1 MKTGTR
7 MLSALIRIA
16 LLPCLCFFLALAPN
30 GSSAEPRAGATTYS
44 LGFSDFTGGPVLKW
58 LEKKGFVP
66 KQDAATESKIQFSI
80 ADEALILQ
88 AKKRAL
94 GLLLRETNVVGYSKI
109 RIEWGVDMFPMGASY
124 EKGIRSDGVM
134 VYIFFGDEK
143 LSSGS
148 FLIPDSP
155 YFIGLFLC
163 QSDPVGHPYQG
174 RYFHAG
180 GRYVCA
186 DQTKAG
192 ETVTT
197 DFSIADAFKRYFDKS
212 ESPFISGLGIAI
224 DTEAAKGT
232 GVAKSYIRT
241 IEFLK

>member
-1 MKTGTR
+1 MKIDTQ
-7 MLSALIRIA
+7 MLSALTPTA
-16 LLPCLCFFLALAPN
+16 LLLCVCVFLALAPN
-30 GSSAEPRAGATTYS
+30 GASAAPKTGPYS
-44 LGFSDFTGGPVLKW
+44 LGFSNFTGGSALNW

-66 KQDAATESKIQFSI
+66 QQDAATESKIQFSI
-80 ADEALILQ
+80 SHEALILE
-88 AKKRAL
+88 AKKRAH
-94 GLLLRETNVVGYSKI
+94 GLLLKETNVVGYSRI
-109 RIEWGVDMFPMGASY
+109 RIVWGVDAFPMGASY
-124 EKGIRSDGVM
+124 EKGIRSDSVM
-134 VYIFFGDEK
+134 VYVFFGDEK

-192 ETVTT
+192 EMVTT
-197 DFSIADAFKRYFDKS
+197 DFSIAEAFKRYFDKG
-212 ESPFISGLGIAI
+212 EPPFISGLGIAI
-224 DTEAAKGT
+224 DTAAAKGS